1 MMMYIEKIIIENFQS
16 HKYTEIDFVNGLNA
30 LVGESNSGKTAV
42 FRALKW
48 VLYNEPLGDY
58 FIREGESSTRVT
70 LILSTGYSIVRY
82 RTRSKNGYELIDVDG
97 SVEIYEGFG
106 STVPEEITNVTRMVK
121 VDFTSSENRALNLA
135 EQLES
140 AFLISEKPS
149 VRASAIGRL
158 VGVDA
163 LDDAVRLTARDLRA
177 ENQKYKALENREVD
191 TKEKLE
197 SYSHLDA
204 LGSRL
209 SEFEDVMGKIEEH
222 KEKIRIL
229 NLVKTKHDE
238 ILYELNLNKKLL
250 DSLNSL
256 NSMIETVNTI
266 EKYYINLRFYSNT
279 QEKLNQIERD
289 MKSINAYVQGLKSLE
304 DAEHISANL
313 NRAFDRI
320 KSLSVLKEKHDAF
333 QAAHNSLSTQLDAL
347 STLDSLDA
355 IQVDMASSL
364 AKWSV
369 LNRLNLA
376 YAENRRNMKKGQSYI
391 SRFSGVDKSTLEES
405 KIHEANS
412 KLKTLLNIRQR
423 YVELHSKILNEKEN
437 LKAED
442 SSLNRLLDEYGNYL
456 LETKVCPTCST
467 ELDEVRVK
475 DIVEKLGV

>member
-1 MMMYIEKIIIENFQS
+1 MMFIEKIIIENFQS

-70 LILSTGYSIVRY
+70 IVLSTGYSIVRY
-82 RTRSKNGYELIDVDG
+82 RTRSKNGYELIDADG
-97 SVEIYEGFG
+97 AVEIYEGFG
-106 STVPEEITNVTRMVK
+106 STVPEEITNVTRMLK

-177 ENQKYKALENREVD
+177 ENQKYKSLENRKIE
-191 TKEKLE
+191 TEESLK

-204 LGSRL
+204 LGNRL
-209 SEFEDVMGKIEEH
+209 IEFESVMAMIEEH
-222 KEKIRIL
+222 KEKINIL
-229 NLVKTKHDE
+229 NSIKMKHDAILNE
-238 ILYELNLNKKLL
+238 INLNSSLIA
-250 DSLNSL
+250 SLNTL
-256 NSMIETVNTI
+256 DLMIETVNTI

-279 QEKLNQIERD
+279 QAKLNRIEMD
-289 MKSINAYVQGLKSLE
+289 MKSIHSYIEGLKDLDTTE
-304 DAEHISANL
+304 DITNDLNNAFNRNKNL
-313 NRAFDRI
+313 IRLNEKYNALQSVHD
-320 KSLSVLKEKHDAF
+320 SLSIQLDM
-333 QAAHNSLSTQLDAL
+333 LSTI
-347 STLDSLDA
+347 DSLDA
-355 IQVDMASSL
+355 IQVDMESSL

-376 YAENRRNMKKGQSYI
+376 YDENRRNMMKGQAYI
-391 SRFSGVDKSTLEES
+391 SRFSGVDKYSLEEV
-405 KIHEANS
+405 KIREASS
-412 KLKTLLNIRQR
+412 KLNALMNIRQR
-423 YVELHSKILNEKEN
+423 YVELHSKILMEKEN
-437 LKAED
+437 LKGED

-467 ELDEVRVK
+467 ELDEVRVR